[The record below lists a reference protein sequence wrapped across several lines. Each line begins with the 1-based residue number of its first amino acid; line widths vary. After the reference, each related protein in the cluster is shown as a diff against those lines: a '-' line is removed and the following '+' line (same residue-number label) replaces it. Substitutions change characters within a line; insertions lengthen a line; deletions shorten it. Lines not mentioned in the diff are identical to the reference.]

1 MRNMAVSNASLLIIL
16 LGGSALFAVA
26 CVLDFIIGGVLGF
39 VFVESFIGTGFGVP
53 FRFYQLGLFGL
64 SGDYFSIWKA
74 LLDWLIWCLVFAALF
89 YGVRALVHE

>member
-1 MRNMAVSNASLLIIL
+1 MAVSTSSLVIVL

-53 FRFYQLGLFGL
+53 FRFLQLGLFGL
-64 SGDYFSIWKA
+64 SGDYFSIWK
-74 LLDWLIWCLVFAALF
+74 LILNWLIWCLVFAALF
-89 YGVRALVHE
+89 YGVRALVHR